1 MATRE
6 SVAEALKSA
15 RDQIRGEIAPGTF
28 HKITDLATDAAISVI
43 IEGGFDDTDSDLIL
57 GADMADL
64 VQTALEI
71 AFMLQP
77 QLATRQLDLPD
88 YEDEV
93 DESAWNDHLSE
104 DVL

>member
-15 RDQIRGEIAPGTF
+15 RDQIRGEIAPGSFT
-28 HKITDLATDAAISVI
+28 KITDLAQVAAISLI
-43 IEGGFDDTDSDLIL
+43 IEGGYDAYDSDLIL
-57 GADMADL
+57 GAEMSDL

-77 QLATRQLDLPD
+77 QLATRQLDMPD
-88 YEDEV
+88 FDDFDEV
-93 DESAWNDHLSE
+93 N
-104 DVL
+104 

>member
-6 SVAEALKSA
+6 SVAELLRQA
-15 RDQIRGEIAPGTF
+15 RNQVQSEILPASDLTIP
-28 HKITDLATDAAISVI
+28 DLAQDAAISVI

-57 GADMADL
+57 GAEMSDL

-88 YEDEV
+88 YGTE
-93 DESAWNDHLSE
+93 ES
-104 DVL
+104 